1 MNLLFKIIQSF
12 YMYLLNQIKNM
23 LQNIINK
30 YHIKNIILTK
40 YRYVNKYIQMYI
52 NYNIYPTLKLLKI
65 IYKPFYIRVQTYY

>member
-40 YRYVNKYIQMYI
+40 YRYVNKKIYI
-52 NYNIYPTLKLLKI
+52 
-65 IYKPFYIRVQTYY
+65 